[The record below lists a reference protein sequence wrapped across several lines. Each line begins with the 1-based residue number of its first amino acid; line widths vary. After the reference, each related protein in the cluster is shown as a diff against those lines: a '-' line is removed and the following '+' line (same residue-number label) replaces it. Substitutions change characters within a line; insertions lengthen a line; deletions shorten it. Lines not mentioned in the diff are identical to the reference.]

1 MENNEDN
8 KKSGQIEPQAEKPVE
23 KRKVAGVIFSR
34 AGKIEYYLA
43 EGIELDSHDV
53 AVVKGEHGN
62 TIGRVVVPPHEVSS
76 NDIATNIK
84 EVVRKA
90 NKDDLE
96 RYEQDL
102 EKARQSFELC
112 EQKIKERELP
122 MKLVDVSFEDNK
134 SIFFFF
140 AEERVDFR
148 ALVKDLASSLHMRIE
163 MRQIGARDE
172 AKAIGALGPCGLN
185 CCCETFLSEFRSISI
200 AMAKN
205 QGLSPNPAKLTGMC
219 GKLKCCL
226 SYENETYLEERKSLP
241 PIGARVEIKE
251 GRGVITNID
260 VIKHVCNVRIDSEDG
275 YEDFRC
281 KCGDC
286 KLLSRPR
293 GREKEK
299 EEKDEADKEYE
310 KLEG

>member
-1 MENNEDN
+1 MENKENN
-8 KKSGQIEPQAEKPVE
+8 NGAQAGSQAEKPSV

-43 EGIELDSHDV
+43 EGVVLSSHDV
-53 AVVKGEHGN
+53 VVVKGEHGN
-62 TIGRVVVPPHEVSS
+62 TIGRVVVPPHDVSAD
-76 NDIATNIK
+76 NVATNIK

-96 RYEQDL
+96 KYEQGL

-112 EQKIKERELP
+112 EQKIKERVLP

-134 SIFFFF
+134 AIFFFF
-140 AEERVDFR
+140 AEERIDFR

-172 AKAIGALGPCGLN
+172 ARAIGALGPCGLN
-185 CCCETFLSEFRSISI
+185 CCCETFLSEFKSISI

-226 SYENETYLEERKSLP
+226 SYENEAYLEERKGLP
-241 PIGARVEIKE
+241 PMGAKVQIRE
-251 GRGVITNID
+251 GTGNITNID
-260 VIKHVCNVRIDSEDG
+260 VLKHSCTVRVETGDG
-275 YEDFRC
+275 YEDVRC
-281 KCGDC
+281 KCEEC

-293 GREKEK
+293 TREKERA
-299 EEKDEADKEYE
+299 EKDEADKEYE

>member
-1 MENNEDN
+1 MSDLNNKRPEGITVVEEN
-8 KKSGQIEPQAEKPVE
+8 PLA
-23 KRKVAGVIFSR
+23 KRKVTGVIFSR

-43 EGIELDSHDV
+43 ENIELDSHDAV
-53 AVVKGEHGN
+53 VVKGEHGN
-62 TIGRVVVPPHEVSS
+62 SIGRVVIPPHEVSS
-76 NDIATNIK
+76 TNVATNIK

-122 MKLVDVSFEDNK
+122 MKLVDVSYEDNK
-134 SIFFFF
+134 AIFFFF

-148 ALVKDLASSLHMRIE
+148 SLVKDLASSLHMRIE

-185 CCCETFLSEFRSISI
+185 CCCESFLSEFKSISI

-226 SYENETYLEERKSLP
+226 SYENEAYLEERKGLP
-241 PIGARVEIKE
+241 PIGAKVEIKE
-251 GRGVITNID
+251 GKGVITNID
-260 VIKHVCNVRIDSEDG
+260 VIKHLCNVRIDSQDG
-275 YEDFRC
+275 YEDYRC
-281 KCGDC
+281 KCEDC

-299 EEKDEADKEYE
+299 EEKEETDKAYE